1 MKLFY
6 DFVTLICLPVIVL
19 ALSAHGSLLNGQNAQ
34 PPKPAQDDDV
44 IRVSTALVQ
53 TDVMVFDKQGQFVE
67 GLKPEQFEVKING
80 TPVVISFLEMVTTG
94 SAQEKAQIAAAR
106 GGRPATVTG
115 EKAPSPITV
124 VEGRSL
130 FLFVDD
136 LHLDGESLIRTRKM
150 LSNTVDEMT
159 ANDRALVLA
168 ASGQLGVQ
176 NLTNDKAALK
186 ATIARIALRGA
197 VRQSMELPVMTE
209 TAAVAVN
216 RGDSSV
222 MGYYVEQL
230 RKTDPTISL
239 EQAEEKVKNRA
250 ESIIDDS
257 APFASNTLQAL
268 ENLARELSSV
278 PGRKLLFF
286 ISDGFIIENERSM
299 SYARLSGATQEAARG
314 GVVIYSLNA
323 RGLMTSSPDASSGAG
338 FDARLARAV
347 YSGDTAGQD
356 VLYSLA
362 YDTGG
367 RALVNNNDINLG
379 IRQAMEETSKYY
391 LLAWRPPQE
400 VAERGKVKRIEVSI
414 AGQPELK
421 VRTRRGIA
429 EAISSALTVSNN
441 PIGLLANTSTGTE
454 LMTALNSDLPQRDIP
469 ASLVVAYRNVSPGT
483 FALKASMQISSAALS
498 FADVNGKQSATVD
511 VAGIIRDQN
520 GKQVSSFNKRLA
532 VGADS
537 NAVDPV
543 RKLVFYN
550 YDASLTPGS
559 YQIRAGVRDTKS
571 GRIGSATQSVEIPD
585 ISTGRLALSSLML
598 NEHTEAEDEEEASEK
613 IGVRKGVA
621 QRFARDSRLRF
632 LTYVYNAA
640 PVAANDGE
648 PDLNVEVKILRGN
661 QPVLSPALREVAIE
675 RGTDTKSFPYVAEIP
690 LAGLQAGEYALQVT
704 VTDLTTKANATQQI
718 TFVVD

>member
-1 MKLFY
+1 MRLFY
-6 DFVTLICLPVIVL
+6 DFAKPICLPVIVL
-19 ALSAHGSLLNGQNAQ
+19 ALFAHGSLVNGQNAQ
-34 PPKPAQDDDV
+34 PTKPVQDDDV
-44 IRVSTALVQ
+44 IRVSTSLVQ
-53 TDVMVFDKQGQFVE
+53 TDVMVFDKQGKFVE
-67 GLKPEQFEVKING
+67 GLKPEQFQVKING

-115 EKAPSPITV
+115 EKLPSPITV

-136 LHLDGESLIRTRKM
+136 LHLDGESLSRTRIM

-159 ANDRALVLA
+159 ANDRAVIIT

-176 NLTNDKAALK
+176 NLSSDRAALK
-186 ATIARIALRGA
+186 ATIARIALRPGI
-197 VRQSMELPVMTE
+197 RQSLESPAMSEA
-209 TAAVAVN
+209 AAVAIN
-216 RGDSSV
+216 RGDNAV
-222 MGYYVEQL
+222 IDYYVRRL
-230 RKTDPTISL
+230 RDPTISR
-239 EQAEEKVKNRA
+239 EQAIEKVKSRA
-250 ESIIDDS
+250 DDIIEQS
-257 APFASNTLQAL
+257 APFASNTLAAL
-268 ENLARELSSV
+268 ESFVRELANV

-286 ISDGFIIENERSM
+286 VSDGFIIENERSM
-299 SYARLSGATQEAARG
+299 SYTRLSGATQEAARG
-314 GVVIYSLNA
+314 GVVIYALNA
-323 RGLMTSSPDASSGAG
+323 RGLVTGFPDSSSGAG
-338 FDARLARAV
+338 FDPALSRVV
-347 YSGDTAGQD
+347 YGADSAGQD

-362 YDTGG
+362 DDTGG
-367 RALVNNNDINLG
+367 RAFINNNDINLG
-379 IRQAMEETSKYY
+379 IRHALEETSKYY

-400 VAERGKVKRIEVSI
+400 AAERGKVKRIEVSI
-414 AGQPELK
+414 TGQPDLK

-429 EAISSALTVSNN
+429 EAISSALTATSN
-441 PIGLLANTSTGTE
+441 PMGSLANPSTGAE
-454 LMTALNSDLPQRDIP
+454 LITALNSDSPQRDIP
-469 ASLVVAYRNVSPGT
+469 ASLVVAYRNVGPGA
-483 FALKASMQISSAALS
+483 FAVKASMQISSAALS
-498 FADVNGKQSATVD
+498 FADVNGQQSATVN
-511 VAGIIRDQN
+511 VAGIIIDQN
-520 GKQVSSFNKRLA
+520 GKQVNSFNKRIA
-532 VGADS
+532 IGADS

-598 NEHTEAEDEEEASEK
+598 NEHTEAEDEEQASEK
-613 IGVRKGVA
+613 IGVRKGLA

-632 LTYVYNAA
+632 LTYVYNAT
-640 PVAANDGE
+640 PVAADDNE

-675 RGTDTKSFPYVAEIP
+675 RGTDTTSFPYVAEIP
-690 LAGLQAGEYALQVT
+690 LAGLEAGEYTLYVT
-704 VTDLTTKANATQQI
+704 VTDLTTKGSATQRI